1 MDNIFTP
8 SAKNVLILAQEQ
20 AKTFGH
26 QAVGTEHLL
35 LALTIEKNGIAY
47 SALQQCGISEDDIK
61 GEIELMIGYGN
72 FKDPDKNTYLPY
84 SPKSQSILTMSGQL
98 AKKYGSIKI
107 GTEHLLL
114 ALLDTP
120 DVLSSKVLG
129 SMNSGDS
136 SISNIKTVLLRKM
149 GVSGNNNN
157 TKHIPFPGSR
167 ESRKKVGTPT
177 LDSLATDL
185 TKQANEGLIDP
196 TIGRDGVIKRVIQVL
211 SRRTKNNPVLLG
223 EAGVGKTA
231 VVEGLARKMVKK
243 EVPEDI
249 SNKRLMMLEMGTLV
263 AGTKYRGEFE
273 KRLMKIIQE
282 IKDDGHVILF
292 IDELHTLMGA
302 GGAEGAIDASN
313 ILKPALARGEI
324 QTIGATTLNEYQ
336 KHIEKDGALAR
347 RFETV
352 DVPEP
357 TKSETKQILK
367 GIRAKYEDHH
377 QVNITDDAIDKAVEL
392 STRYISD
399 RFLPDKAIDLID
411 ESAAMVRIDNLDDS
425 DKLSEK
431 EAKLNEYKNQME
443 ALIEEQ
449 KFEDA
454 VAVREKEQALRLEIE
469 SDVSKLEAK
478 QQQTKQNRDYK
489 LKDTG
494 EDVAKIVS
502 EWTGV
507 PVTKMKKSDANR
519 LVNLENILHKKIIG
533 QDEAVSAVSRA
544 IRRARSGLKNPNR
557 PIGSFI
563 FLGPTGVGKTELA
576 KDLAEEMFGS
586 KDDIIRIDMSE
597 YMEKTST
604 SRMVGSA
611 PGYVGY
617 DEGGQLTEKV
627 RRHPYSVVLF
637 DEVEKAHPDVF
648 NLLLQVLDDG
658 YLTDAK
664 GRHVDFRNTVLI
676 MTSNLGATSLR
687 DKTTVGFGAESEDQE
702 ENQYK
707 AMSAT
712 IKAQMKKFF
721 RPEFLNRIDETI
733 IFHELN
739 KKQVQEIVKLMT
751 ADLLDRVRAQGI
763 NVKMT
768 PSSVDLIADKGFNP
782 EFGARPI
789 RRTIQAEVEDKL
801 SEGMLSGEIKPGDNI
816 SIGASKGKISITKKN
831 ADNKNAVKI

>member
-20 AKTFGH
+20 AKIFGH

-47 SALQQCGISEDDIK
+47 SALKQSGVSEDDVK
-61 GEIELMIGYGN
+61 GEIELVIGYGN

-84 SPKSQSILTMSGQL
+84 SPKSQGVLTLSGQL
-98 AKKYGSIKI
+98 AKRYGSIKI

-120 DVLSSKVLG
+120 DILSNRLLNNLG
-129 SMNSGDS
+129 TNKTSVPNV
-136 SISNIKTVLLRKM
+136 KTVLLRKM
-149 GVSGNNNN
+149 GVSANDN

-167 ESRKKVGTPT
+167 ESKNKAGTPT

-185 TKQANEGLIDP
+185 TQQARDGLIDP
-196 TIGRDGVIKRVIQVL
+196 TIGRDVVIKRVVQVL

-249 SNKRLMMLEMGTLV
+249 SGKRLMMLEMGTLV

-282 IKDDGHVILF
+282 IKADGHVILF

-357 TKSETKQILK
+357 TKEETKQILQ
-367 GIRAKYEDHH
+367 GIRPKYEDHH
-377 QVNITDDAIDKAVEL
+377 QVKITDEAIDKAVDL

-411 ESAAMVRIDNLDDS
+411 ESAAMVRINNLDDS

-431 EAKLNEYKNQME
+431 EAKLDEHKNKME
-443 ALIEEQ
+443 EAIESQ
-449 KFEDA
+449 KFEEA
-454 VAVREKEQALRLEIE
+454 VKIREQEQSLRLEIE
-469 SDVSKLEAK
+469 AEASKLEDKKAQAK
-478 QQQTKQNRDYK
+478 QDRNYN

-507 PVTKMKKSDANR
+507 PVTKMKQSDANR

-664 GRHVDFRNTVLI
+664 GRRVDFRNTVLI
-676 MTSNLGATSLR
+676 MTSNLGATTLR
-687 DKTTVGFGAESEDQE
+687 DKKTVGFGAESEDQE
-702 ENQYK
+702 ANQYK
-707 AMSAT
+707 EMSAT
-712 IKAQMKKFF
+712 IKSQMRRFF
-721 RPEFLNRIDETI
+721 KPEFLNRIDETI

-739 KKQVQEIVKLMT
+739 KKQVQQIVKLM
-751 ADLLDRVRAQGI
+751 ANDLLVRVKEQGI
-763 NVKMT
+763 NIKVT
-768 PSSVDLIADKGFNP
+768 PSAVDLIAEKGFNP

-789 RRTIQAEVEDKL
+789 RRTIQTEVEDKL
-801 SEGMLSGEIKPGDNI
+801 SEAMLSGEIKPGDNV
-816 SIGASKGKISITKKN
+816 SVGASKGQINIVKKEN
-831 ADNKNAVKI
+831 NKKETVKL